1 MNSKC
6 PPIRLGLTLLLMGLP
21 LAAWPSVAS
30 GGLVIEVQFGGGL
43 TASQQNL
50 FSVAAQYW
58 QSLIVDYIVGFN
70 PLLIPGIDDADGRL
84 EIAASG
90 VSIDG
95 VGGVLGS
102 AGPLTGVGVGGY
114 FYTASGQMQFDSAD
128 LAFME
133 SNQSLLPVI
142 LHEMA
147 HVLGFGTLWDPLTD
161 YNIGGFQDVYTH
173 ATRAYTGANALAEW
187 QTEFGQAAATFV
199 PIEADGG
206 PGTADAHWN
215 EVAGGGGLTGITDP
229 LGRDLRDELMTG
241 WLNSPVFL
249 SRMSVAQ
256 FADIGYVVDFSNLA
270 AINANINNAAAI
282 PEPGSMLLIGSCGIA
297 LIRFHRRRPVR
308 RIRKA
313 PVGPPRIRG

>member
-1 MNSKC
+1 M
-6 PPIRLGLTLLLMGLP
+6 
-21 LAAWPSVAS
+21 AVWPDVAK
-30 GGLVIEVQFGGGL
+30 GGVVIEVQFGGGL
-43 TASQQNL
+43 TTSQQNL

-58 QSLIVDYIVGFN
+58 QSLIVDYIGGIN
-70 PLLIPGIDDADGRL
+70 PLLSPGIDDADGRL

-90 VSIDG
+90 VSLDG

-102 AGPLTGVGVGGY
+102 AGPSTGTGFGGY
-114 FYTASGQMQFDSAD
+114 LYAATGQMEFDSAD

-142 LHEMA
+142 MHEMA

-161 YNIGGFQDVYTH
+161 YNLGGFQDVYTH
-173 ATRAYTGANALAEW
+173 ATRAYTGANALDEW

-206 PGTADAHWN
+206 PGTADGHWN
-215 EVAGGGGLTGITDP
+215 EALNGAGLTGITDP
-229 LGRDLRDELMTG
+229 LGRDLRNELMTG

-256 FADIGYVVDFSNLA
+256 FADLGYVVDFSNLA
-270 AINANINNAAAI
+270 TINANINHAAAV
-282 PEPGSMLLIGSCGIA
+282 PEPASMLLIGSAGIA
-297 LIRFHRRRPVR
+297 LIRFRRQKQTR
-308 RIRKA
+308 RTCDECFDT
-313 PVGPPRIRG
+313 P